1 MQVQKTSW
9 LDRLGWCVRT
19 LFGRTKPAT
28 KLAGAAIAPTP
39 PSVESATVKVEIV
52 GGDGD
57 ATLAATELIA
67 ALETPPS
74 AAAPAIE
81 CEATVADLATAEP
94 EAETGPVLI
103 YASIEPDTVSAIC
116 ADAPIEAIS
125 IVTASEAPRS
135 VLAFRLASVN
145 RINRTERKKKRRRK
159 MSATRGSTPRPSL
172 AQKQRATAK
181 RAPALFPIKRKTAV
195 AKKATLKVLTE
206 RPKVR
211 VSATIIPWPVA
222 SVRRANKLGTVKLK
236 KAA

>member
-28 KLAGAAIAPTP
+28 QLASAAIAPTP
-39 PSVESATVKVEIV
+39 PSVESAIVKVEAI
-52 GGDGD
+52 GGNGD

-74 AAAPAIE
+74 AVAPAIDR
-81 CEATVADLATAEP
+81 EATVASLATAEP
-94 EAETGPVLI
+94 
-103 YASIEPDTVSAIC
+103 DTVSDIC

-135 VLAFRLASVN
+135 VLALRLASVN

-159 MSATRGSTPRPSL
+159 MSATRGNTPRPAL

-181 RAPALFPIKRKTAV
+181 RAPALFPIKRKAAV

-211 VSATIIPWPVA
+211 VSATIIPWAVA